1 VLYLNTLGLQVKQVI
16 LPELSMSSVWPMLGD
31 IDLKT
36 ITNQSFEYCTI
47 DLKMIKKQ
55 NGVNIRS

>member
-1 VLYLNTLGLQVKQVI
+1 MGT
-16 LPELSMSSVWPMLGD
+16 VWPMLGD

-47 DLKMIKKQ
+47 DLMMIKKQ